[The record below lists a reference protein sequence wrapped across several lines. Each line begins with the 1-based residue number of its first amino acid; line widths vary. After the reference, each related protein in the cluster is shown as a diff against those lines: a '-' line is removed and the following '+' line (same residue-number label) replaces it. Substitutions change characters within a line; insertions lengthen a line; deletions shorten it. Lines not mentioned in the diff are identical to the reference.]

1 MPSST
6 SPHLSPEDLQDC
18 ERQITVTAEHSHTTP
33 MIKSAFNMNDKKL
46 ILASGSPRRNEL
58 LRLLGIPFSKRPADI
73 DESKHESES
82 PKQYV
87 ERMARE
93 KGEAVEALADE
104 LVLSAD
110 TIVDLEGL
118 VLGKP
123 VDQEDAR
130 RILKLMRGKVH
141 RVHTALSLN
150 FGEENTV
157 ACEVCLTEVT
167 MRDYSNEEIEAY
179 LARGDYRD
187 KAGGY
192 AIQDSQFHPVA
203 KIEGCYANV
212 MGLPLCHVYRLLR
225 QAGLSMDGDIAVLCQ
240 RYNDI
245 NCEVYPSILN
255 EQKNEIDI

>member
-1 MPSST
+1 
-6 SPHLSPEDLQDC
+6 
-18 ERQITVTAEHSHTTP
+18 
-33 MIKSAFNMNDKKL
+33 MIKSAFDMNDGKL

-73 DESKHESES
+73 DESKHKSES
-82 PKQYV
+82 PRQYV
-87 ERMARE
+87 ERMAFE
-93 KGEAVEALADE
+93 KGETLEVLPDE

-110 TIVDLEGL
+110 TIVDLEGV

-123 VDQEDAR
+123 VDKEDAR
-130 RILKLMRGKVH
+130 NILKLMRGKTH
-141 RVHTALSLN
+141 NVHTALSLHN
-150 FGEENTV
+150 GADGTIAN
-157 ACEVCLTEVT
+157 EVCLTEVI
-167 MRDYSNEEIEAY
+167 MRDYSDKEIDAY
-179 LARGDYRD
+179 LAREDYRD
-187 KAGGY
+187 KAGAY

-212 MGLPLCHVYRLLR
+212 MGLPLCHVYRLFK
-225 QAGLSMDGDIAVLCQ
+225 QVGINVDIKIADVCQ

>member
-1 MPSST
+1 
-6 SPHLSPEDLQDC
+6 
-18 ERQITVTAEHSHTTP
+18 
-33 MIKSAFNMNDKKL
+33 MNDKKM

-58 LRLLGIPFSKRPADI
+58 LRLFAIPFSKRPADI
-73 DESKHESES
+73 DEGKFESES
-82 PKQYV
+82 PRQYV
-87 ERMARE
+87 ERMAFE
-93 KGEAVEALADE
+93 KGQTLEVLSDE

-130 RILKLMRGKVH
+130 RILKLMRGKTH
-141 RVHTALSLN
+141 CVHTALSLHN
-150 FGEENTV
+150 GEDDTISS
-157 ACEVCLTEVT
+157 EVCLTEVG
-167 MRDYSNEEIEAY
+167 MRCYSDEEIEAH
-179 LARGDYRD
+179 LARDDYRD
-187 KAGGY
+187 KAGAY
-192 AIQDSQFHPVA
+192 AIQDNQFHPVE

-225 QAGLSMDGDIAVLCQ
+225 QAGVSMDVEIADLCQ